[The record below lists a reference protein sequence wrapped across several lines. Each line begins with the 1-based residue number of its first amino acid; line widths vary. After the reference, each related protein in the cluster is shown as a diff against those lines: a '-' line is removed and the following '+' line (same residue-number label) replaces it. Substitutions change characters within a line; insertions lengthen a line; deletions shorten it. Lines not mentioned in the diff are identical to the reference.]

1 MSLVVAQQL
10 QQQQALRTMS
20 SQATRS
26 YKFEGFERHN
36 HYQHRRAMMTTHC
49 DVPFEGVSEE
59 VSKIIYDHAHQPQTS
74 VSLQALMRTGRG
86 EFLHRTFDHVA
97 ENNQAD
103 THSATELV
111 LIQVRIFP
119 NFLKKNLCSRTVPM
133 NVSPSVDWSRAI
145 SVF

>member
-1 MSLVVAQQL
+1 MSLVVATQQL
-10 QQQQALRTMS
+10 HQQQALRTMS
-20 SQATRS
+20 GQASKFSQ
-26 YKFEGFERHN
+26 FERYDRHN
-36 HYQHRRAMMTTHC
+36 HQHRRTMMTTHC

-111 LIQVRIFP
+111 LIQVRTFT
-119 NFLKKNLCSRTVPM
+119 NFFVRFV
-133 NVSPSVDWSRAI
+133 
-145 SVF
+145 